1 MVHSEEY
8 NGIEITLCEERTAK
22 LWVTVTAYI
31 KDGKLTIEGQDLGD
45 APMTFFGTD
54 EYEYYYFF
62 DKDNTEKLLTEIS
75 LNVNDPISELQQR
88 FSGMTA
94 CRDLRAFCE
103 KHGIKYCFDSYM

>member
-54 EYEYYYFF
+54 EYGR
-62 DKDNTEKLLTEIS
+62 THRGGGRIGT
-75 LNVNDPISELQQR
+75 R
-88 FSGMTA
+88 
-94 CRDLRAFCE
+94 
-103 KHGIKYCFDSYM
+103 HGT